1 MVYTGAA
8 LPMDERVRRAIAR
21 IIPIQESATRED
33 YFRVWSTPRFQIVLS
48 NPSEDFQRRA
58 LDPIIANYGKP
69 TQEVHRAI
77 LRAHREIY
85 EQPLP
90 MPPQGLAIQPPH
102 IIQGY
107 EYATHSPGDP
117 NVKCPRCKLKH
128 HISEPCDRFMNE
140 FDVRMMLDQLRNVPP
155 ASTEP
160 QKIRVA
166 ETYLRDKLK
175 KISAARRARGIHNAE
190 VIMRS

>member
-1 MVYTGAA
+1 MVNSKV
-8 LPMDERVRRAIAR
+8 PNSPVQPVRRLPTTSAR
-21 IIPIQESATRED
+21 SHHRKLRQTNPRSSQSNSPRTSRNIRTTSTYATTR
-33 YFRVWSTPRFQIVLS
+33 
-48 NPSEDFQRRA
+48 
-58 LDPIIANYGKP
+58 
-69 TQEVHRAI
+69 
-77 LRAHREIY
+77 
-85 EQPLP
+85 
-90 MPPQGLAIQPPH
+90 QPPH